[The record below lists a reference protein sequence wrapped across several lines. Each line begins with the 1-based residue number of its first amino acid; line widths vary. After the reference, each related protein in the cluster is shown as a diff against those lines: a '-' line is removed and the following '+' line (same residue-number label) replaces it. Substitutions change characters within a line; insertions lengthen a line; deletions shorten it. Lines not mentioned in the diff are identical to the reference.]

1 MNQRT
6 VFLLSQGWTLLVRD
20 DEDGLWRA
28 PQGGIVRA
36 KEAEETAL
44 HAMTVGFA
52 FWLKSLDNAEGIAK
66 TVASLIRAQ
75 LAAMMIAEVG
85 EMWADPKFQQQIAGV
100 LCRPE
105 SLGPLR
111 DFLRIVL
118 AMPDEPKKDVVLQ

>member
-1 MNQRT
+1 MPT
-6 VFLLSQGWTLLVRD
+6 VLTEATLQT
-20 DEDGLWRA
+20 GLIRPLPA

-52 FWLKSLDNAEGIAK
+52 FWLKSLDNAEGLAK
-66 TVASLIRAQ
+66 TGASLIRAQ
-75 LAAMMIAEVG
+75 LAAMMIAEIG
-85 EMWADPKFQQQIAGV
+85 EMWADPKFQAQIVGV